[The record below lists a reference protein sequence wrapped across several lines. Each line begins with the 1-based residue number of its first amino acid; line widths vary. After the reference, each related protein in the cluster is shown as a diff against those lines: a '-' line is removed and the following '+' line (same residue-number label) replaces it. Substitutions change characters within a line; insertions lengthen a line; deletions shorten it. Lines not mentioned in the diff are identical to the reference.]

1 MNLLDVTA
9 ALWIV
14 VTLVAIASGGW
25 LAFTFSRVDDKIR
38 RALEQRLAR
47 GEITMDEYRAKVAI
61 LQG

>member
-1 MNLLDVTA
+1 MNLLDLTA

-14 VTLVAIASGGW
+14 VTLAAIASVGW
-25 LAFTFSRVDDKIR
+25 LAITRSRVDARIR